1 MAQRSGKPP
10 SRAAIAGAIAQL
22 KGNLSAVAAKFGV
35 ARCTIYEWLA
45 GDAELQR
52 AVTDAR
58 EAMLDLAESK
68 LEEAIDA
75 GQGWAIALALKTV
88 GKQRGYVER
97 VETEHRGRVPLEVV
111 LDLGEGAGED
121 TAGDAADGATA
132 PLSGEP
138 R

>member
-1 MAQRSGKPP
+1 M
-10 SRAAIAGAIAQL
+10 

-35 ARCTIYEWLA
+35 TRRTVYNWLEA
-45 GDAELQR
+45 DAELQQ
-52 AVTDAR
+52 AVVDAR
-58 EAMLDLAESK
+58 EAMLDLAENK

-111 LDLGEGAGED
+111 LDLSEGAGED
-121 TAGDAADGATA
+121 TAGDAADGAAA
-132 PLSGEP
+132 PIPGE
-138 R
+138 